1 MMMAI
6 KDGQLLL
13 KKVDSTQYT
22 TIKSWGMMK
31 WDKSNQMLVG
41 SVSRDL
47 LNRLAQLLSPLA
59 LSETVENERQY
70 LNALTEAIDRERM
83 NPDPKPI
90 VKPPVKVNLFQHQI
104 RGYNMALITLGLV
117 EPVKCNFRE
126 RLNE

>member
-22 TIKSWGMMK
+22 VIKSWGMMK

-59 LSETVENERQY
+59 LSETVENERQR
-70 LNALTEAIDRERM
+70 LNKMAEAIDVQRM
-83 NPDPKPI
+83 DPTPQALI
-90 VKPPVKVNLFQHQI
+90 PPPVKVKPYQHQI

-117 EPVKCNFRE
+117 APPVQKE
-126 RLNE
+126 EV